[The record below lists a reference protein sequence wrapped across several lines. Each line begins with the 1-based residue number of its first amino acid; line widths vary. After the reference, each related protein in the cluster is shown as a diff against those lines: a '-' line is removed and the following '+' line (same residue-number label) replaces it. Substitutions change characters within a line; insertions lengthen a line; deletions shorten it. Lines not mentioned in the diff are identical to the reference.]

1 MRGCTI
7 KVYEVSP
14 LAWLYQEGHQFPNS
28 ISAVSDASKANR
40 TKRST
45 SQSSAK
51 VKRKTT

>member
-1 MRGCTI
+1 MSSCTI

-28 ISAVSDASKANR
+28 ISAVSDASKASR
-40 TKRST
+40 TKSWT

-51 VKRKTT
+51 VRRKTT